1 MSDSALDAIDKE
13 IAALQEKR
21 KGVYE
26 KDRAAAL
33 KTTVDAVKK
42 FSFTAEEL
50 GITAPVVEKKA
61 AVAKTTKTTSTS
73 KAEPKY
79 KDPNSDKTW
88 AGGKGPQP
96 KFIKTQIAAGKSIDE
111 FLIKK

>member
-21 KGVYE
+21 KSVYE
-26 KDRAAAL
+26 KDRSAAL
-33 KTTVDAVKK
+33 KTTFEAVKK

-50 GITAPVVEKKA
+50 GITGPMREKKA
-61 AVAKTTKTTSTS
+61 AVAKTTSTS

-79 KDPNSDKTW
+79 KDPVTGKTW

>member
-26 KDRAAAL
+26 KDRGAAL
-33 KTTVDAVKK
+33 KTTLEAVKK

-50 GITAPVVEKKA
+50 GITAPVMEKKTA
-61 AVAKTTKTTSTS
+61 AVKATSTS

-79 KDPNSDKTW
+79 KDPETGKTW

-96 KFIKTQIAAGKSIDE
+96 KFIKAQIAAGKSIDE

>member
-33 KTTVDAVKK
+33 KTALEAVNK

-50 GITAPVVEKKA
+50 GITGS
-61 AVAKTTKTTSTS
+61 VAKKTTTSKTTTSTS

-79 KDPNSDKTW
+79 RDPETGKTW
-88 AGGKGPQP
+88 AGGKGPKP
-96 KFIKTQIAAGKSIDE
+96 KFIQVALAAGKSIDA